1 MSRINVGHLPS
12 DKIDLRSLLPAPKT
26 CPYCKSR
33 VEYCSHAKIYN
44 GREFDE
50 WPFIYLCTNEACKAS
65 VGTHKGTPHPL
76 GTLAD
81 QVTKNARKKA
91 HAVFDPIWKSKQMK
105 RTEAYQWLADQLD
118 IERWRC
124 HISWFDVEWCNK
136 VVDLCLKRTN
146 SPR

>member
-1 MSRINVGHLPS
+1 MGKSVAH
-12 DKIDLRSLLPAPKT
+12 KIDQRSLLPAPKT
-26 CPYCKSR
+26 CPYCKSA

-44 GREFDE
+44 GREFDD

-65 VGTHKGTPHPL
+65 VGVHKGTTHPL

-91 HAVFDPIWKSKQMK
+91 HAVFDPIWKNQANKGK
-105 RTEAYQWLADQLD
+105 ARVEAYAWLAEQLD

-124 HISWFDVEWCNK
+124 HISWFDVSYCNK
-136 VVDLCLKRTN
+136 VVDLCLKRTVT
-146 SPR
+146 PL